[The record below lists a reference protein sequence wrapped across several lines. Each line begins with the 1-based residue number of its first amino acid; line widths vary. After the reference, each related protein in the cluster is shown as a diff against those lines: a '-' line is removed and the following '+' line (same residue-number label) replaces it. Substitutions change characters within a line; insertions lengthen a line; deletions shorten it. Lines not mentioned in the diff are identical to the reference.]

1 MEIAELFLKNIGI
14 LELMIKSEESNNLL
28 MVKVLFLIL
37 RVHFMKVMLK
47 ILRDSKKQENISILK
62 LRSVWNFLILRKM
75 FLQDLVEIQQ
85 LQVIGGQIMPMKMIK
100 KEALLIELPQEEVE
114 EATED
119 EVIEEITLGTEVVSN
134 HMAMIE
140 LIISKSEEDIIKR
153 EVHGEVEVVIVEDVF
168 GMSEFMKFKLNVK
181 ELARLGSSPPPP
193 INSFTRSI
201 TR

>member
-1 MEIAELFLKNIGI
+1 MEIADLFLKSIGI
-14 LELMIKSEESNNLL
+14 PELMIKSEESNNLL

-134 HMAMIE
+134 HMVMIE

-168 GMSEFMKFKLNVK
+168 GMSEFMKFKLYCVVINKNINVK
-181 ELARLGSSPPPP
+181 FGKLEIKLQLVFG
-193 INSFTRSI
+193 
-201 TR
+201 